1 MEGIVIWVC
10 QQLVRSKAKIKV
22 LRLIVIVL
30 SGLVHFIYMPLRSC
44 LNSVNEHLRMEIRRR
59 LLPLVGW
66 VVSSKDGISQGFPP
80 VSIHKKVHNSVKLD
94 EIPDFISDRIY
105 SPAGAV
111 IFHQLLLSRN
121 FLPFWWQPPRHES
134 FPLMCFI
141 REVF

>member
-1 MEGIVIWVC
+1 M
-10 QQLVRSKAKIKV
+10 
-22 LRLIVIVL
+22 L
-30 SGLVHFIYMPLRSC
+30 SCAGKYFSFAC

-121 FLPFWWQPPRHES
+121 FPPF
-134 FPLMCFI
+134 
-141 REVF
+141 